1 MATSGK
7 IQGKTYNSS
16 GTDVTSRYGTWI
28 EWKRNSS
35 NVTNNTSNITVTVYV
50 QRIDSYAG
58 ETAWDLTAKPSV
70 NLKVGGVAKSPT
82 IYYIDTRNHKLCTV
96 ATWTGN
102 VSHSADG
109 TLTLAL
115 SCDWTLGLAS
125 LYRGSIS
132 DNATLD
138 TIPRASAITVSNSS
152 VTMGNTINITISPAD
167 SSFKHKIRYEF
178 GDAKSQIDGVK
189 VGGTQITADF
199 IPSGAI
205 TFTPSTDLGK
215 QIPSANSGTCM
226 LSLYTYT
233 SGGTHIGTKTINI
246 TFNVP
251 SYTPTIS
258 NIALT
263 GNGLLSG
270 AYVQGK
276 STVTAE
282 ITASTMYGATIKSYS
297 ATVDG
302 KTYTGN
308 KFTSSALSN
317 GSKTVS
323 VTVTDTRGKTATL
336 NSSAFTVYAYANP
349 IITEFSFER
358 QADETTVIATVK
370 GTISAINNKNA
381 KTITVTLNGVTQTIT
396 SSSYTINGTTT
407 FTNVPTDNTLTAI
420 AKLTDS
426 YTSVSKDA
434 VLPTVAVTEDY
445 HYSGKGK
452 ALGKV
457 AETEGL
463 FEVDWT
469 SKFNKAVNINTP
481 TFESLSITRTDSG
494 NGATVKFVNK
504 NGALGYIGMTNNAN
518 EGLRRWTYDTA
529 SSYIVLDTGNT
540 KDYIVEQGTSGVWT
554 YRKWNSGLAEC
565 WGTYGE
571 SIAISKTWGSM
582 YYSDSLTPRINYP
595 LTFTSRPIENVTF
608 RGNSVAGWLYCEG
621 GGYSLNTTTQTAQY
635 GVCRPTSIG
644 AATLTFDYYVVGR
657 WK

>member
-7 IQGKTYNSS
+7 INGTTKNSS
-16 GTDVTSRYGTWI
+16 GTTLSTYGTWI
-28 EWKRNSS
+28 EWKRNS
-35 NVTNNTSNITVTVYV
+35 NNITNNTSNITVSVYL

-58 ETAWDLTAKPSV
+58 ETAWDLESKPSV
-70 NLKVGGVAKSPT
+70 TFKVGGVAKTPT

-96 ATWTGN
+96 ATWTGD
-102 VSHSADG
+102 VSHNSDG
-109 TLTLAL
+109 TLSLAL
-115 SCDWTLGLAS
+115 SCDWVLGATY
-125 LYRGSIS
+125 LYSGSIS
-132 DNATLD
+132 GTATLD
-138 TIPRASAITVSNSS
+138 TIPRASTISNVSGTTIGGEVKVTLATLASGYTHQMWYKVGNSAWYDIGTGILETVSFNIDIATANQFPNSMS
-152 VTMGNTINITISPAD
+152 GNMQLCVRTFNGS
-167 SSFKHKIRYEF
+167 
-178 GDAKSQIDGVK
+178 
-189 VGGTQITADF
+189 TQIGVDYYKDVTV
-199 IPSGAI
+199 
-205 TFTPSTDLGK
+205 
-215 QIPSANSGTCM
+215 
-226 LSLYTYT
+226 Y
-233 SGGTHIGTKTINI
+233 
-246 TFNVP
+246 VP

-263 GNGLLSG
+263 GNNLLEG

-276 STVTAE
+276 STVTVKT
-282 ITASTMYGATIKSYS
+282 TANSMYGATIKSYS

-302 KTYTGN
+302 KTYTGSN
-308 KFTSSALSN
+308 FTSAVLSN
-317 GSKTVS
+317 GDKKVTVK
-323 VTVTDTRGKTATL
+323 VTDTRDRTVTL
-336 NSSAFTVYAYANP
+336 DSSAFTVYPYAPPN
-349 IITEFSFER
+349 ITEFKVER
-358 QADETTVIATVK
+358 QTDGTTVVATIK
-370 GTISAINNKNA
+370 GAISPVNNKNT
-381 KTITVTLNGVTQTIT
+381 KSIWLHIGDDYKTTIYPTNYSFNETHTITDFEDDRTLDCKVWVND
-396 SSSYTINGTTT
+396 Y
-407 FTNVPTDNTLTAI
+407 
-420 AKLTDS
+420 
-426 YTSVSKDA
+426 YTSREKDA
-434 VLPTVAVTEDY
+434 VLPTVAVTMDF
-445 HYSGKGK
+445 HHSGKGV
-452 ALGKV
+452 AMGKV

-540 KDYIVEQGTSGVWT
+540 KDYIVEQGTSGIWT
-554 YRKWNSGLAEC
+554 YRKWNSGIAEC

-595 LTFTSRPIENVTF
+595 LTFTSRPIENITF